1 VDVLEAGEKFEEG
14 VAGFE
19 EEEFVAG
26 IGEEAECVGVGFAG
40 ASSEEEGF
48 GIDGD
53 LVVVEIVAG
62 DFLARGEGAFGLGI
76 VGEGSGILEGGQ
88 DGGGI
93 VVEVALSGI
102 AHGEI
107 EEGSA
112 CSVEFVEGN
121 GERVGGEGPVGAVRE
136 HGGSGFQF

>member
-14 VAGFE
+14 VAGFG

-40 ASSEEEGF
+40 AGSEEEGF
-48 GIDGD
+48 GIDGGV
-53 LVVVEIVAG
+53 VVVEIVSR
-62 DFLARGEGAFGLGI
+62 DFLASGESAFGLGI
-76 VGEGSGILEGGQ
+76 VDEGGGILEGGE

-93 VVEVALSGI
+93 VVEVALGGI
-102 AHGEI
+102 APGEI

-112 CSVEFVEGN
+112 CSAEFVEGN